1 MQKLHL
7 DVFGEEIQGDDYG
20 GNDIRKLAEL
30 RDKASA

>member
-7 DVFGEEIQGDDYG
+7 DVFGEEIQGDDYNG
-20 GNDIRKLAEL
+20 SDIRKLADL